1 MVGEEVVGGVRS
13 GFRYD
18 GSVDG
23 FTAVGGF
30 IVLMCGSRRV
40 CSEGVGNLDVDV

>member
-1 MVGEEVVGGVRS
+1 MVVEEFVGGVRI

-23 FTAVGGF
+23 FIVVGGF
-30 IVLMCGSRRV
+30 VVLMCGSRRM
-40 CSEGVGNLDVDV
+40 CDEGVGNLDIDV

>member
-1 MVGEEVVGGVRS
+1 VRGVRS

-23 FTAVGGF
+23 FIVVGGF

-40 CSEGVGNLDVDV
+40 CVEGVGNLDIDV